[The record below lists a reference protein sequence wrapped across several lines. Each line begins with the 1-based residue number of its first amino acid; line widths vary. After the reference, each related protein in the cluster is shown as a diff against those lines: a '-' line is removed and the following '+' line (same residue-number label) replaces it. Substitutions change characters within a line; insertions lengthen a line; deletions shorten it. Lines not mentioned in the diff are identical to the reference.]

1 MDSIEAL
8 DISSPFEIDEKINE
22 AIENTDDESLID
34 LYENKRIEIKDYLY
48 DVNNWEIQDLYFLF
62 DMNPDDDDEVI
73 DEILFKRKV
82 APYLAQ
88 YDGSTDTGLSI
99 FLNQAVNRL
108 SMDRFQLTWDELNV
122 GTENNNNDD
131 ENVSVKST
139 GIRIYSMQ
147 RNVLTD
153 NIYDFVFQ
161 LNEPI
166 PDVTSFTLVECTIP
180 LSWFTFSENYRNNY
194 FLVKIAEN
202 SDNASINIINQNIR
216 NASLDVN
223 DDCAPKTNE
232 DDDVDG
238 SGIGIVDKVDY
249 ASYKTIKIRDGNYT
263 AEQLA
268 DELNLKIVE
277 NFHGENIG
285 ADSNNN
291 NITLNLETGKDDND
305 NPIYFKVFEYE
316 QRTRRFKAYKKQGIR
331 FHFVFYTGFQAE
343 AGENTQINDCLGFAM
358 GFLAPQ
364 HNVKFDSYDLDLQ
377 GDSDSFIRAPY
388 IANTYGTPIINLSID
403 DFTNNQIGRSFIDGR
418 PSEYNFDPVPEN
430 RIDYVNNEERRLV
443 DRYSQAQAEARALQ
457 KSQQEILSMKSFSSN
472 VSYSNVFASIPVTR
486 SPCNTGVLEDTTS
499 TMIHYKS
506 NDLFSF
512 KRYYSGATNIS
523 KLRVRLTNSLGKPLY
538 LEQDYFIILKVNHLV
553 RIPKTLI

>member
-48 DVNNWEIQDLYFLF
+48 DIENWEIQDLYFLF
-62 DMNPDDDDEVI
+62 DMNPDDDVI
-73 DEILFKRKV
+73 DEELFKSKV

-88 YDGSTDTGLSI
+88 YDGSSDTGLSI

-108 SMDRFQLTWDELNV
+108 SMDRFQLAWDELNV
-122 GTENNNNDD
+122 FPKQEVED
-131 ENVSVKST
+131 NVSVKST
-139 GIRIYSMQ
+139 GIRIYSML

-166 PDVTSFTLVECTIP
+166 QNVTSFSLVECTIP

-194 FLVKIAEN
+194 FLLKIAES
-202 SDNASINIINQNIR
+202 SDSVNMNIIDQNIR

-223 DDCAPKTNE
+223 DDCTPKSI
-232 DDDVDG
+232 DD
-238 SGIGIVDKVDY
+238 SGTGIVDKIDY
-249 ASYKTIKIRDGNYT
+249 SEYDVVTIRNGNYT

-268 DELNLKIVE
+268 DELNFQIEKY
-277 NFHGENIG
+277 HGKEIG
-285 ADSNNN
+285 IDSNNDP
-291 NITLNLETGKDDND
+291 IILNLETDKDDNG
-305 NPIYFKVFEYE
+305 NPNFFKVFEYE
-316 QRTRRFKAYKKQGIR
+316 QRTRRFKVNRKGGMR

-343 AGENTQINDCLGFAM
+343 AGGDTQINDCLGFAM

-377 GDSDSFIRAPY
+377 GDDGTFVEAPY

-403 DFTNNQIGRSFIDGR
+403 DFTNNQIGRSFIDGK
-418 PSEYNFDPVPEN
+418 PSEYNFDPVPED
-430 RIDYVNNEERRLV
+430 RIDYLNNNEQLLTN
-443 DRYSQAQAEARALQ
+443 RYSQAEAESRALK

-472 VSYSNVFASIPVTR
+472 VSYSKIFASIPVTR
-486 SPCNTGVLEDTTS
+486 SPCNTGVLQDSTS

>member
-62 DMNPDDDDEVI
+62 DMDSYDDVI

-131 ENVSVKST
+131 ENLSVKST

-202 SDNASINIINQNIR
+202 SDKASKNIINQNIR

-232 DDDVDG
+232 DDDIDG

-249 ASYKTIKIRDGNYT
+249 ASYKTIKISDGNYT

-268 DELNLKIVE
+268 DELNFQIYQSYANDGIDGIGSGSGSDFKI
-277 NFHGENIG
+277 
-285 ADSNNN
+285 
-291 NITLNLETGKDDND
+291 
-305 NPIYFKVFEYE
+305 FEYE